1 MYLLIFLVISST
13 LLAGTAITTKVL
25 DFTACFILLVN
36 FISFGIVKFSILGVS
51 LVFVKYYT

>member
-51 LVFVKYYT
+51 LVFVKE